1 MTNIVE
7 KLRNWWEPIRQYLHY
22 LMPSRFSV
30 ITIAI
35 VGGAFASGQGQDIL
49 RALAEA
55 DADGSVHWP
64 RTVLFIA
71 SVALLAAVTWF
82 STRHLLAE
90 EHNDDYPRTLK
101 WYPRILGVLAY
112 ATTIFCVLNAR
123 SGYDRSYADPR
134 RVLMIIAILLGV
146 CAIAFV
152 LTARVRN
159 DAADKIMPRILLSLV
174 VLNVIFL
181 LAAAIAPLRLG
192 HLGSATIVFIAAS
205 LWVAT
210 GWLLIWIGD
219 RVNFPVI
226 TALLIIAV
234 VFSPF
239 NDNHHIR
246 KLETAPG
253 VRPDLATYFKARY
266 DRLKQ
271 IAPPNGNGRIPVFVV
286 ATEGGGIRAAY
297 WTTTVLTHLQ
307 DSIRGTNGA
316 TFADH
321 CFAISGV
328 SGGSLGA
335 LVFDGLRAEEIDR
348 GNGFKLHPHAQAVLG
363 EKSDALTPTL
373 AVMLQP
379 DLVQRFLPFPIF
391 HDRAEALERSWEFWW
406 HQSLGNDRFG
416 TGFAAMNEKYGM
428 QSPLLLINGTMVEAG
443 NRIITTD
450 VKYGDTYG
458 DTVDGLDHLGN
469 DLRLSTTAL
478 MSARF
483 TYVSPAGTLIHDDT
497 VEGHVVDGGYF
508 ENSGAATGEEI
519 AYWLQ
524 ENLPVDVWT
533 IIIKYGPDSSGFPP
547 PEKVANELLSPIRA
561 IFDTRDARGELA
573 VVNIKKFAPAR
584 SLVFRLMP
592 QGAPLPL
599 GWLLSQRS
607 QHEIDAAMKSNE
619 NVNAAEVIRGLIAPA
634 QPMLP
639 DPVTDDAAKEEN
651 ALHAAEQQQ

>member
-1 MTNIVE
+1 
-7 KLRNWWEPIRQYLHY
+7 
-22 LMPSRFSV
+22 MPSRFAV

-35 VGGAFASGQGQDIL
+35 AGGAFASGQGQDIL

-64 RTVLFIA
+64 RTLLFIA
-71 SVALLAAVTWF
+71 SVALLASVSWF

-90 EHNDDYPRTLK
+90 ENNDGYPRTLK
-101 WYPRILGVLAY
+101 WYPRILAVLAFVV
-112 ATTIFCVLNAR
+112 TIACVLQAR
-123 SGYDRSYADPR
+123 SAYDQSYAAPR
-134 RVLMIIAILLGV
+134 RVLTIIAVILGV
-146 CAIAFV
+146 CAIAF
-152 LTARVRN
+152 LFTARIRQ

-174 VLNVIFL
+174 ALNVVFL

-192 HLGSATIVFIAAS
+192 GVGSATIVYLAAS

-219 RVNFPVI
+219 RVHFPVI
-226 TALLIIAV
+226 TTLLLIAV
-234 VFSPF
+234 LFSPL

-246 KLETAPG
+246 KLDSTPG
-253 VRPDLATYFKARY
+253 NRPDLATYFKARY

-271 IAPPNGNGRIPVFVV
+271 IVPPGPNGRIPVFVV

-307 DSIRGTNGA
+307 DSMRGSTGA

-335 LVFDGLRAEEIDR
+335 LVFDALRAEEIEH

-416 TGFAAMNEKYGM
+416 TGFAAMSDKYGM
-428 QSPLLLINGTMVEAG
+428 QSPMLLINGTMVEAG
-443 NRIITTD
+443 NRIITTNA
-450 VKYGDTYG
+450 KYGDTYG
-458 DTVDGLDHLGN
+458 DTVDALDHLGH

-483 TYVSPAGTLIHDDT
+483 TYVSPAGTLIHGDD

-547 PEKVANELLSPIRA
+547 PEKFANELLSPIRA

-573 VVNIKKFAPAR
+573 VVNIKKFAPQRA
-584 SLVFRLMP
+584 LVFRLMP

-607 QHEIDAAMKSNE
+607 QHEIDAAIKSSE
-619 NVNAAEVIRGLIAPA
+619 NTTAAETIRGLIAPTQA
-634 QPMLP
+634 MMP
-639 DPVTDDAAKEEN
+639 DPVSDDAAKQEN
-651 ALHAAEQQQ
+651 ALHATEQSQ